1 MKISLEWLGRYLALE
16 RTPGEIEAALTLLGF
31 EVESVRR
38 TGLAPLDKVVV
49 GEILSSERHPNAN
62 RLRVCRVTTGDGERE
77 RTIVCGATNYAVGDR
92 VAVALVGAALPS
104 GIKIR
109 KSKFRGILSK
119 GMMCSE
125 RELNLG
131 NDQSGLLILKSRP
144 EIGTPINEVFPGG
157 DAIFDIEVTPNRPDC
172 LSYLGIARELAAY
185 FGLSVKYPEIGA
197 SWRDSGQGPSTLLL
211 KRVRIETPENC
222 PHYRAYSIAG
232 VSVGPSPE
240 WLQRDLTAIGLR
252 PINNV
257 VDITNFVLFE
267 TGQPLHA
274 FDAAKIGGS
283 SLIIRQAREGEE
295 ITTLDDKERR
305 LDGQMAVIADREKP
319 LVIGGV
325 MGSIDAEV
333 DESTR
338 DIVLESAN
346 FNPSNIRRTS
356 RVLAFSSDS
365 SYRFERGV
373 DPLGT
378 ERAALRAIDL
388 ITEVAGGR
396 FLGMPHVGGG
406 SQPVDR
412 SFLIAPDFVRERI
425 GFDVADG
432 EIRKAF
438 EGLHLQVS
446 EEVAGRRE
454 PVWRVSIP
462 SFRLDLEQP
471 IDLVEEFLRVYG
483 TDRIPPTSV
492 TVPGLVQRDD
502 PVSKMK
508 QIAGDYLV
516 GHNFNECANY
526 SMRASDELRK
536 WFPECDLGVLA
547 LSNPLGLDQSHLRPS
562 LIPGLLDCVRLN
574 RSRGNQP
581 TRLFE
586 RGSVFREVDGSIWE
600 FISLAFLVVEAEGQP
615 TWRER
620 APADFFTVSSVA
632 ENLLRLAGV
641 AVPEGAFRPIGSH
654 SIWQEGHSAALGDA
668 RSGYRGQAGL
678 LNASFLRAWDV
689 EGPVRAGEV
698 WFLPSFLRGERSPR
712 KFAAFSRYPAV
723 TKDLALVVDEGI
735 LAEEVRSKLEGVAGS
750 AVERKFAVEKVS
762 VFDLYRGEGLPE
774 HSKSLAFS
782 IRFRSLERT
791 LTDVEVNEVFE
802 RILKEITEGTG
813 YTLRS

>member
-1 MKISLEWLGRYLALE
+1 M
-16 RTPGEIEAALTLLGF
+16 
-31 EVESVRR
+31 RR
-38 TGLAPLDKVVV
+38 TGLAPLDRVVV

-62 RLRVCRVTTGDGERE
+62 RLRVCRVTTGDGEWK
-77 RTIVCGATNYAVGDR
+77 RTIVCGATNYTVGDR
-92 VAVALVGAALPS
+92 VAVALVGAVLPG

-131 NDQSGLLILKSRP
+131 DDQSGLLILKSRP

-185 FGLSVKYPEIGA
+185 FGLSVRYPEIGA
-197 SWRDSGQGPSTLLL
+197 SWRDSQRGPSTSLL
-211 KRVRIETPENC
+211 KGVRIETPENC
-222 PHYRAYSIAG
+222 PQYRAYSIAE

-240 WLQRDLTAIGLR
+240 WLQRDLTAVGLR

-257 VDITNFVLFE
+257 VDVTNFVLLE

-283 SLIIRQAREGEE
+283 SLIIRQAGEGET
-295 ITTLDDKERR
+295 ITTLDEKERR
-305 LDGQMAVIADREKP
+305 LDGEMVVIADLEKP

-356 RVLAFSSDS
+356 RVLALSSDS
-365 SYRFERGV
+365 SYRFERGI

-378 ERAALRAIDL
+378 ERAALRAIEL
-388 ITEVAGGR
+388 IGQVAGGR
-396 FLGMPHVGGG
+396 FLGKPHVGGG
-406 SQPVDR
+406 AEAVDR
-412 SFLIAPDFVRERI
+412 SILIGPKFVRERI
-425 GFDVADG
+425 GFDVADE

-446 EEVAGRRE
+446 EEAAGRGE
-454 PVWRVSIP
+454 PVWRVRIP
-462 SFRLDLEQP
+462 SFRLDLERP
-471 IDLVEEFLRVYG
+471 IDLVEEFLRIYG

-502 PVSKMK
+502 PVSAIK
-508 QIAGDYLV
+508 QIAGDYLI
-516 GHNFNECANY
+516 GQNYNECASY
-526 SMRASDELRK
+526 SMRASDELRE
-536 WFPECDLGVLA
+536 WFPECDLGAMA
-547 LSNPLGLDQSHLRPS
+547 LSNPLGVDQSHLRPS

-574 RSRGNQP
+574 RSRGNHP

-586 RGSVFREVDGSIWE
+586 RGNIFREFEGSIWE
-600 FISLAFLVVEAEGQP
+600 FISLAFLIVEAEGQG
-615 TWRER
+615 TWRAR
-620 APADFFTVSSVA
+620 APADFFTVSSVV
-632 ENLLRLAGV
+632 ENLLRLVGV
-641 AVPEGAFRPIGSH
+641 AVPEGAFRPVEGH
-654 SIWQEGHSAALGDA
+654 SIWQEGHSAVHGDA
-668 RSGYRGQAGL
+668 HAGYQGRAGL

-689 EGPVRAGEV
+689 EGPVQAGEV
-698 WFLPSFLRGERSPR
+698 WFLPSFLRRERASR
-712 KFAAFSRYPAV
+712 TFVAFSRYPAV

-735 LAEEVRSKLEGVAGS
+735 LAEEVRSKLEGVAKS
-750 AVERKFAVEKVS
+750 AAGDKFDLEKVS

-774 HSKSLAFS
+774 RSKSLAFS

-802 RILKEITEGTG
+802 RILEEITEGSG
-813 YTLRS
+813 YVLRS